1 MSPPREG
8 DAIAPAHDT
17 QPGTHATGAR
27 SALTPPAKVDATLH
41 ARASTLFLALRALP
55 AVERDAALAATA
67 TDDAPLAGEVQSL
80 LAFDA
85 EDLPPAAE
93 IPARFGP
100 YRVLGRLGQGGSGQV
115 FLAEQDEPVR
125 RRVAIKVV
133 PQAAVNPELAAR
145 FEVERRA
152 LEATDHPNITRV
164 LDAGRTPDGL
174 PYLVMNLVEGEPLTR
189 YCERH
194 ALSIAERVRLML
206 DVADAVQHAHQRG
219 VIHRDLKPGNILV
232 TQSDGR
238 PVPQVLD
245 FGIAKPVA
253 GMALADSPP
262 TIGLPLGTPAY
273 MAPEQTGLG
282 EVDTRADVYALGA
295 LLHELVAGSPP
306 VDVGG
311 DPLAALRAIRES
323 VPPPAS
329 RVRTPPAGSRAVLAD
344 LDVIIGKALEKRP
357 ERRYASVGALGDDLR
372 RLLAC
377 EPIAA
382 RAPSWSYRARRFA
395 RRNRVLVAAGALVAL
410 ALGLGVAG
418 LAAGLLEARRQQAA
432 AQDQTDAQI
441 ELNRFLTDDLLAA
454 ASPERDG
461 RDATVMSLLD
471 RAAGLVDSRFPTRPI
486 IAAAVHHALGEAYA
500 ALGAYEVAGEQL
512 ERAVVMR
519 RSASGADAP
528 DTLHSEIAT
537 GSLLGKRGLWQ
548 EAHDALVPL
557 VARARPVLGP
567 DDPAL
572 YAALNDL
579 GLALLALGRTAD
591 AGPLLQEALAG
602 RRRLLGRDDPL
613 VAATTSNVAQL
624 LDAQGDTQGALEM
637 LIETLRVLDT
647 EPDAPRMLVLGLENN
662 IGATLQDLDLDAEAE
677 PHLRRA
683 AAVAAELLGPDH
695 PDTLT
700 LQANLAGLQAD
711 LGDVEGALVLF
722 AQLVAQ
728 RTQQVG
734 ALALDTLTTRYG
746 YWNAMWKSGR
756 SDEAA
761 AGFTTLLDDITSAL
775 GPDHPLA
782 AQTESAL
789 ARALLDAGRPQ
800 EALPHAER
808 AALRLSALFG
818 PDHVRTRTARQMLA
832 TIRAGD

>member
-1 MSPPREG
+1 MNAPREREG
-8 DAIAPAHDT
+8 APVVPDAPA
-17 QPGTHATGAR
+17 A
-27 SALTPPAKVDATLH
+27 DAAPRVADVALH
-41 ARASTLFLALRALP
+41 ARASTLFLALRVLSA
-55 AVERDAALAATA
+55 AERDAALAGVA
-67 TDDAPLAGEVQSL
+67 TDDAPLAGEVRSL

-85 EDLPPAAE
+85 DDVQPATD
-93 IPARFGP
+93 IPARLGP

-189 YCERH
+189 YCERR
-194 ALSIAERVRLML
+194 ALTIAERVRLML

-232 TQSDGR
+232 TESDGR

-262 TIGLPLGTPAY
+262 TVGLPLGTPAY

-295 LLHELVAGSPP
+295 VLHELVAGAPP
-306 VDVGG
+306 VHVGG

-329 RVRTPPAGSRAVLAD
+329 RVRTPPAGSRAALAD

-382 RAPSWSYRARRFA
+382 RAPSWTYRARRFA
-395 RRNRVLVAAGALVAL
+395 RRNRVLVAAGALVLL
-410 ALGLGVAG
+410 ALGLGIAG
-418 LAAGLLEARRQQAA
+418 LAAGLVEARRQQAA

-461 RDATVMSLLD
+461 REVTVMALLD
-471 RAAGLVDSRFPTRPI
+471 RASRLVDSRFPTRPI

-500 ALGAYEVAGEQL
+500 ALGAYDIAGGHLQ
-512 ERAVVMR
+512 RAVAMR
-519 RSASGADAP
+519 REASGAESL
-528 DTLHSEIAT
+528 DTLHSEIAAA
-537 GSLLGKRGLWQ
+537 SLLGLRGRWQ

-557 VARARPVLGP
+557 IARARTVLGP
-567 DDPAL
+567 GDPAL
-572 YAALNDL
+572 YAALNDM
-579 GLALLALGRTAD
+579 GVTLLSLGRAAE
-591 AGPLLQEALAG
+591 AGPALQEALAG
-602 RRRLLGRDDPL
+602 RRRLLGTEDPL
-613 VAATTSNVAQL
+613 IAVTTSNLAQV
-624 LDAQGDTQGALEM
+624 LDGQGEAEGALAM
-637 LIETLRVLDT
+637 LVETLRVLDAG
-647 EPDAPRMLVLGLENN
+647 PDGAPMMVLGLENN
-662 IGATLQDLDLDAEAE
+662 IGATLQDLDRDAEAE

-683 AAVAAELLGPDH
+683 AALAAQLLGPEH

-700 LQANLAGLQAD
+700 LQSNLAGLQAD
-711 LGDVEGALVLF
+711 TGDLAGALALF
-722 AQLVAQ
+722 EQLVAR
-728 RTQQVG
+728 RTQQLG
-734 ALALDTLTTRYG
+734 PTALDTLTTRYG
-746 YWNAMWKSGR
+746 YWNAVWKSGR
-756 SDEAA
+756 DDEAA
-761 AGFTTLLDDITSAL
+761 AGFTALLADVTAAL
-775 GPDHPLA
+775 GGEHVLA

-800 EALPHAER
+800 DALPHAER
-808 AALRLSALFG
+808 AAARLAELLG
-818 PDHVRTRTARQMLA
+818 AEHARTRTAQQMLA
-832 TIRAGD
+832 TIRGGG